1 MNGYRL
7 IEGFTEHAL
16 TPGGPVAYFGNL
28 RTWDHVLKDTL
39 YATQEILGNAAAV
52 GNHFSPSTIRLTTYR
67 RYTVVISCGAKIGG

>member
-7 IEGFTEHAL
+7 IEGFTEHAF

-52 GNHFSPSTIRLTTYR
+52 GKHTFPPAIRLIHR